1 MNIKSLVVAVGVAAG
16 TIVCDA
22 NPAQAQGFGR
32 GGGVA
37 VRLGIGGRRNT
48 NVRYY
53 GPGFY
58 AAPGSYGVS
67 RSYYGGNRQLATQ
80 YQQRP
85 WYYSRSGPFEYY
97 RPYNPL
103 YRTR

>member
-1 MNIKSLVVAVGVAAG
+1 MNIKSFVASIGVAAAL
-16 TIVCDA
+16 ILCDVNLA
-22 NPAQAQGFGR
+22 AARGFGIR
-32 GGGVA
+32 GGTS
-37 VRLGIGGRRNT
+37 VRLGIGGARNM
-48 NVRYY
+48 NVRFY

-58 AAPGSYGVS
+58 AGPRTYGA
-67 RSYYGGNRQLATQ
+67 NRRGATQ

-85 WYYSRSGPFEYY
+85 WYYYRSGPVEYY